1 MRSLTILTLIL
12 SMSSAC
18 ALTIEETMRFETEQ
32 RLRITVL
39 VRDFQTPNASLTWPI
54 SSAQILEPDR
64 LWNQSGRLTNITESG
79 LTVFVA
85 AREPASLS
93 FLVRFPC
100 QTERNH
106 AFPTA
111 QSSANISGHSL
122 RVLLPDGWTATECS
136 QGCSRTYDAEA
147 GRVAL
152 EWPDVRLES
161 CQAVL
166 VRPGVGEAEI
176 RWRLGWMMIRGY
188 LLIGLLAVIV
198 ILAAILVHRIA
209 FQPTDRRRISQ

>member
-1 MRSLTILTLIL
+1 MRSLTILTLLL

-32 RLRITVL
+32 ELRVIVL
-39 VRDFQTPNASLTWPI
+39 VRDSQTPNLSLTWPV
-54 SSAQILEPDR
+54 SSGQILELPCSE
-64 LWNQSGRLTNITESG
+64 NQSNMFTNASG
-79 LTVFVA
+79 SGFTVLVTAGDPGSF
-85 AREPASLS
+85 S

-111 QSSANISGHSL
+111 QSKANVSEHSL
-122 RVLLPDGWTATECS
+122 RVLLPTGWTATVCS